1 MRMANDDRDGQLC
14 DVDVYDGRAGAG
26 ASVGAYEYN
35 GWAGVHAK
43 LVKRPMPWRPL
54 ISEHRPRNAAGERHA
69 QFALTEAGA
78 AAAERL
84 HREAELRG
92 HCTCGLVPKATLAPA
107 PAPDGGGVRPR
118 VLGLRAERLPT
129 LRALLDDR
137 SDEAR
142 RLLAWEDDVVAW
154 EAAEAD
160 HKRQT
165 EAYDAALA
173 AWVRTSSEGAA
184 RRRRRPARRRR
195 RGGAA
200 APASPAA
207 AARPP
212 SYTQSP

>member
-54 ISEHRPRNAAGERHA
+54 VSEHRPRNAAGERHA

-107 PAPDGGGVRPR
+107 PA
-118 VLGLRAERLPT
+118 RASP
-129 LRALLDDR
+129 
-137 SDEAR
+137 SAR
-142 RLLAWEDDVVAW
+142 GHTCSGR
-154 EAAEAD
+154 
-160 HKRQT
+160 
-165 EAYDAALA
+165 
-173 AWVRTSSEGAA
+173 GAQL
-184 RRRRRPARRRR
+184 

-200 APASPAA
+200 PPPP
-207 AARPP
+207 RPP
-212 SYTQSP
+212 R